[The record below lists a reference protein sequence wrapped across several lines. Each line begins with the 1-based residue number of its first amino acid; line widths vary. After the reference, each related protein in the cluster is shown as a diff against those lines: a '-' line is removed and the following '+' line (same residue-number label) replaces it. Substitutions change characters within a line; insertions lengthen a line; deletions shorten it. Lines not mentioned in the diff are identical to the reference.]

1 MRKTRLVEIEETFCD
16 VCGELCGNHAIRTDA
31 EGNEQHACLDYNE
44 QHGKQCAAVLDER
57 LLEAAVAKRH
67 SA

>member
-1 MRKTRLVEIEETFCD
+1 MKKRRMVEIEETFWD
-16 VCGELCGNHAIRTDA
+16 VCGEQCGNHVIRTDA

-44 QHGKQCAAVLDER
+44 QHCKQCAAVLDER
-57 LLEAAVAKRH
+57 LLAAAIAKRQ